1 MKRSISALLIWGALS
16 LVTAGAA
23 QAQDKTIK
31 FGAPNDNWGL
41 IHSLRHHN
49 VIEREG

>member
-23 QAQDKTIK
+23 QAQDKTTKI
-31 FGAPNDNWGL
+31 GVLTDNWDL

-49 VIEREG
+49 VTEREG